1 MTRRYGVYFCPQDDT
16 ELYRFGSWWLG
27 RDCRSPEAGPPPDC
41 ALNTAMWHRITGS
54 PRLYGLHATLKPPF
68 ALADGHT
75 RGELV
80 EALAALAGDHAAFDL
95 PSLQLVRHQGFL
107 ALMPAAASPP
117 LTALADAC
125 VTELDRFRRP
135 AGEAEIAR
143 RRAGGLTPRQDELL
157 LRWGYPYVLD
167 QFGFHITLT
176 ERLSDEDAKLVL
188 PILASRLTE
197 FRTATPPVTDLCLF
211 EQAGNQ
217 APFILTERL
226 PLAARPKNR
235 VENKANLPR

>member
-1 MTRRYGVYFCPQDDT
+1 MTRRYGVYFCPQEDT

-41 ALNTAMWHRITGS
+41 ALDNVTWRRITES

-68 ALADGHT
+68 ALADGLT
-75 RGELV
+75 RGALV
-80 EALAALAGDHAAFDL
+80 EALAVLAAGHAAFDV

-107 ALMPAAASPP
+107 ALTPQAASPP
-117 LTALADAC
+117 LAALADAC

-135 AGEAEIAR
+135 AAEAEIAR

-176 ERLSDEDAKLVL
+176 ERLSDEEAKLVL
-188 PILASRLTE
+188 PILTSRITE
-197 FRTATPPVTDLCLF
+197 FRTATQPVADLCLF
-211 EQAGNQ
+211 EQAENQ

-226 PLAARPKNR
+226 SLAAPAKNSR
-235 VENKANLPR
+235 